1 MGCKYTAKLILETNL
16 FQKRMMTYFY
26 RLILDYA
33 AIP

>member
-1 MGCKYTAKLILETNL
+1 MGCKYKAKAPVETNL

-26 RLILDYA
+26 RLINDYA